1 MTEISLDIV
10 LLSFPGSDP
19 VPGLGVLG
27 WKLGGPST
35 EETDLLGSAGDL
47 VDSRGRLLQAGS
59 DGPGLL
65 NVGGS
70 SSSPRL
76 FSFRLFLSGVSSK
89 VAPSL

>member
-19 VPGLGVLG
+19 DPGLGVLG
-27 WKLGGPST
+27 WKLVGPSKVG
-35 EETDLLGSAGDL
+35 TDLLASAGDL
-47 VDSRGRLLQAGS
+47 VDSRGRLWAVS

-65 NVGGS
+65 KPGGS

-76 FSFRLFLSGVSSK
+76 FSFRLFLSGVSSN